1 MGELLNSQP
10 LVEALCEFHFNL
22 SGDNQL
28 TLPGLFYAQV
38 RNDFPI
44 QEPINEFIFQIEI
57 ANLQGG
63 VQNITQAQRLQLKRE
78 DHSALLQIGTNRLI
92 INQLKPYQ
100 GWDNFKSLILE
111 SFRKYVD
118 VCGDFTLT
126 RISLRYINHIIPTL
140 HEPPPNEI
148 SLDEGFN
155 IEDYLTIIPWFPNP
169 LDKPITGF
177 QQSYEFRYDTP
188 NTFLVH
194 KTGVATNSD
203 GVNVLILDLDFISQ
217 QNEDLQNNSQI
228 IKWLGEWL
236 DKAHN
241 HIKSVFISS
250 LTPIYYESLK

>member
-1 MGELLNSQP
+1 MGELLKSQP

-38 RNDFPI
+38 RDDFPI

-57 ANLQGG
+57 ENLQG

-78 DHSALLQIGTNRLI
+78 DHSALLQIGQNRLI

-100 GWDNFKSLILE
+100 GWDNFKSLILKA
-111 SFRKYVD
+111 FQKYVD

-126 RISLRYINHIIPTL
+126 RISLRYINHIKPTL
-140 HEPPPNEI
+140 HEPPSNEL

-177 QQSYEFRYDTP
+177 QQSYEFMYDP
-188 NTFLVH
+188 FNTFLVH

-203 GVNVLILDLDFISQ
+203 GVTVLILDLDFISK
-217 QNEDLQNNSQI
+217 QNEDLQDNSPTI
-228 IKWLGEWL
+228 EGLGKWL

-250 LTPIYYESLK
+250 LNPIYYESLK